1 MIGVAKQK
9 KRRRNER
16 QNTVTMAVILAVVT
30 LVLYAQVVTFDFINL
45 DDPDYVYNNQSV
57 RTGITAENVTWAFTL
72 HGPGQWHPLTW
83 ISHQLDCQLFELD
96 AGMHHLVNA
105 LLHIANTVLLFF
117 LLVKMTSALAPSFL
131 VAALFAWH
139 PLSVESVAWVSER
152 RDVLSMLF
160 WLLALH
166 AYVAYARAG
175 GWRNYGW
182 VVFLFACG
190 LMSKPMVVTLPC
202 VMLLLDGWPLHRWD
216 RLAPLEQNVA
226 SRRFKLGY
234 LVGEKIPLL
243 AMSLLASFFTF
254 LIQMQEQAVGTFSAY
269 PLTSRLANAV
279 LSYATY
285 LRKLVWPHDLAFF
298 YPYPDT
304 VNMFWVG
311 VSALVLLGLT
321 ALCLW
326 QIRRRPYLL
335 VGWLWYLGTLVPV
348 IGLLQVG
355 GQALADRYTYI
366 PLIGIYIAVA
376 WALAEFLG
384 WLHSGQVK
392 RQVTCQ
398 WGIATIVLVPCLL
411 VSFQQI
417 SYWKSGVLLY
427 SRALEV
433 TEDNSVAENNLA
445 ADYLLL
451 GKLDES
457 MRHFKEANRISPD
470 RIQPYMGMA
479 SIAEERH
486 DPVRALELLRQ
497 AEQLNQHEMGKPII
511 AQRLAWLLATAPN
524 DSVRDGAE
532 ALKLAELCVRLTQL
546 RDANCLHTLAVAL
559 AEDQQF
565 PKAIQVARQASTIA
579 RQNNQQKLA
588 DQINLSLDGYRQE
601 QPFRDPRWLPK

>member
-1 MIGVAKQK
+1 
-9 KRRRNER
+9 
-16 QNTVTMAVILAVVT
+16 MAVVLAVGT
-30 LVLYAQVVTFDFINL
+30 LVLYGQVVTFDFINL
-45 DDPDYVYNNQSV
+45 DDPDYVYNNQYV
-57 RTGITAENVTWAFTL
+57 RSGITAENVTWAFTL

-105 LLHIANTVLLFF
+105 LLHVANAVLLFF
-117 LLVKMTSALAPSFL
+117 LLLKMTSALAPSFL

-139 PLSVESVAWVSER
+139 PLGVESVAWVSER

-166 AYVAYARAG
+166 AYVTYSRAG

-182 VVFLFACG
+182 VAFLFACG

-202 VMLLLDGWPLHRWD
+202 VMLLLDFWPLYRWD
-216 RLAPLEQNVA
+216 RLPPLEQSVA

-243 AMSLLASFFTF
+243 AMSLVASFFTF
-254 LIQMQEQAVGTFSAY
+254 LIQLQEQAVGTFSAY
-269 PLTSRLANAV
+269 PLTARLGNAM

-285 LRKLVWPHDLAFF
+285 LRKLIWPHDLAFF

-304 VNMFWVG
+304 VDMFWAG
-311 VSALVLLGLT
+311 VSALVLLGVT
-321 ALCLW
+321 AVCLW
-326 QIRRRPYLL
+326 QLRRRPYLL

-355 GQALADRYTYI
+355 GQSMADRYTYI
-366 PLIGIYIAVA
+366 PLLGIYIAVA
-376 WALAEFLG
+376 WLLADFFRYF
-384 WLHSGQVK
+384 
-392 RQVTCQ
+392 RQRGFGSEQSESKQ
-398 WGIATIVLVPCLL
+398 WWIVTIVLVPCLL

-417 SYWKSGVLLY
+417 GYWKSGVLLY

-433 TEDNSVAENNLA
+433 TENNSVAENNLA

-457 MRHFKEANRISPD
+457 LRHFQAANRIAPD

-479 SIAEERH
+479 SIAEERN

-497 AEQLNQHEMGKPII
+497 AEELNQHEMGKPII
-511 AQRLAWLLATAPN
+511 AQRLAWLLATAPD

-532 ALKLAELCVRLTQL
+532 AVKLAEFSVRLTQL
-546 RDANCLHTLAVAL
+546 RDANCLHTWAVAL
-559 AEDQQF
+559 AENQQF
-565 PKAIQVARQASTIA
+565 EKALQVARQASTIA
-579 RQNNQQKLA
+579 RQNSQQKLV
-588 DQINLSLDGYRQE
+588 DQINLSAEGYRQQ